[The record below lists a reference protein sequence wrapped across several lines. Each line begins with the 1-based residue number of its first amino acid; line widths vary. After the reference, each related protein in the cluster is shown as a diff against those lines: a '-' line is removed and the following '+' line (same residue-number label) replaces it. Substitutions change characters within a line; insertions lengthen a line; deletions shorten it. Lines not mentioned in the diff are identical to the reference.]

1 MDGWARGEREDGGVG
16 ARRGK
21 RREKE
26 PVRWSRGK
34 GEEERNGSVGEG
46 WGGRGAGDEFPAVKR
61 AGNMQQKGKAEG
73 THLKGK
79 RGAKEPGSGWGDVG
93 KKGRRT
99 EV

>member
-34 GEEERNGSVGEG
+34 GEEERNGSVGV
-46 WGGRGAGDEFPAVKR
+46 AGEQGEQER
-61 AGNMQQKGKAEG
+61 NSQG
-73 THLKGK
+73 
-79 RGAKEPGSGWGDVG
+79 
-93 KKGRRT
+93 
-99 EV
+99 